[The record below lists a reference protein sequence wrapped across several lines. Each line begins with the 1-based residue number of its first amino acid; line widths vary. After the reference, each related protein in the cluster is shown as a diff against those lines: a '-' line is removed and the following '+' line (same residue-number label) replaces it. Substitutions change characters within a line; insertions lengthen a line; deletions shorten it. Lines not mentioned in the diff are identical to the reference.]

1 MPCLPQGLCPNC
13 GQTSCW
19 RLDCCN
25 FPRQGRPI
33 SQVPSS
39 QSLGFPGPGDQRLI
53 FPWDLSPQCSHRRPW
68 EPPRIRVA
76 GKWVTLADTEG
87 VWFNTPC
94 YNFLSQMPNGV
105 GFQAPA
111 PSHCKWNSLVYR
123 KVINTD
129 FCMLVW
135 YPATC
140 LKLFIIP
147 KSFLVESLGSLMYT
161 ITSSAN
167 GDT

>member
-1 MPCLPQGLCPNC
+1 MPASSGDLKISKEDYWGGGGRWDWDDTTWIVVKLTTGINNPMPCVPPGLCPNC

-39 QSLGFPGPGDQRLI
+39 QSLGFPGLGDQRLI

-87 VWFNTPC
+87 VWFNPPC
-94 YNFLSQMPNGV
+94 YNFLS
-105 GFQAPA
+105 
-111 PSHCKWNSLVYR
+111 
-123 KVINTD
+123 
-129 FCMLVW
+129 
-135 YPATC
+135 
-140 LKLFIIP
+140 
-147 KSFLVESLGSLMYT
+147 
-161 ITSSAN
+161 
-167 GDT
+167 